1 MWIRSAA
8 GDIEWSMGRPE
19 ELVETIHR
27 TIKALY
33 EQGQIMQEIH
43 IDGQVFRDGFEEYIA
58 KQAENG
64 RFKEIVIVSV
74 WEKGLMQDIQSDL
87 TAYLPKLLSALDSIS
102 ELFYGQMTMEDW
114 THFTR
119 LVDGIHWFT
128 GAVHALRHHLER
140 QGQPSQ
146 VMDALAR
153 FEGDA
158 QRLVAELNEA
168 LERKE
173 YTVAGDLLKYEWSEL
188 LLPLQEALDDGG
200 KA

>member
-8 GDIEWSMGRPE
+8 GDIEWGKGKPE
-19 ELVETIHR
+19 ELIEIIHQ

-43 IDGQVFRDGFEEYIA
+43 MDGNVFREGFEDYIT
-58 KQAENG
+58 KQAGSG
-64 RFKEIVIVSV
+64 RIKEIVIVSV
-74 WEKGLMQDIQSDL
+74 KEDDLMQDIQSDL
-87 TAYLPKLLSALDSIS
+87 KAYLLKLLNALDSIS
-102 ELFYGQMTMEDW
+102 ELFYGQMTADDW
-114 THFTR
+114 KHFSQ

-128 GAVHALRHHLER
+128 SGAHALRHHLER

-146 VMDALAR
+146 IMDALDR
-153 FEGDA
+153 FENDA

-173 YTVAGDLLKYEWSEL
+173 YTAAGDLLKYEWPEL
-188 LLPLQEALDDGG
+188 LAPLQAVLDDGG